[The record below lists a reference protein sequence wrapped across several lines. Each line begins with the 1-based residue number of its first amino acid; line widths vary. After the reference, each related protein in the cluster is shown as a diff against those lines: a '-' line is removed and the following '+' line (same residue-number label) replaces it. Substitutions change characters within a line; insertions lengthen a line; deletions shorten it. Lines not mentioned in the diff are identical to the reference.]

1 MPITTTSKDTLSD
14 GTTSVSFSQM
24 RDYYG
29 ITGPVSL
36 SGSLNKSTITVPD
49 TLPEAEEEISVSDFR
64 TKNRILV
71 KMGITDTITEGNNT
85 AWAPRQPNALQLHV
99 YTIGGGG
106 SGGCG
111 SGYGGEEKGGTG
123 GGGGGVAFKRFT
135 SEELSQ
141 ALITVGDGGQAVSI
155 SGVRQQRTGFIGGTT
170 VLTAY
175 DANSN
180 ITSQLSGVGGDRGRG
195 GRQGKGSPEGSTT
208 ATTGMWGFAYGAQAR
223 GGLFGE
229 QNYFSGGSPTVYAYA
244 GNAFTM
250 DGDTYPADGSNR
262 DRSAVSSGGSV
273 NLGLGIVG
281 GVNPNAGT
289 SSEYLDFQG
298 VEAEHGLASI
308 APAPR
313 VPAEWENH
321 VIAPNASNINE
332 LCTFKG
338 GTAIGETSG
347 GSGPAGG
354 SGSPIGAGG
363 GGSSAQ
369 EGSASSGP
377 GSNGGIIVTYY
388 GLPNAT
394 VVDYDLPE
402 LPSTA
407 PARVQLPFPS
417 YEVSAFSGTLSG
429 TCTSSMTIASGG
441 SVEFAVSSS
450 AQGGGSKPD
459 DFTWLISGNAIDY
472 EVRFLHVES
481 IQGGEM
487 EEDAGTGWLNL
498 STTRTWRVFDDGNS
512 GEPSFTSGT
521 FSIRDAS
528 TQTVL
533 ASTEVTLRA
542 IQSP

>member
-71 KMGITDTITEGNNT
+71 KLGITDTIIEGNNT
-85 AWAPRQPNALQLHV
+85 AWAPRQPDSVQLHV

-111 SGYGGEEKGGTG
+111 SGYGQEEKGGTG
-123 GGGGGVAFKRFT
+123 GGGGGVAFRRYESKD
-135 SEELSQ
+135 LSQ
-141 ALITVGDGGQAVSI
+141 ALITVGDGGNAVSI
-155 SGVRQQRTGFIGGTT
+155 TGVRQQKTGFDGDGTT
-170 VLTAY
+170 FTAY
-175 DANSN
+175 DSDQN
-180 ITSQLSGVGGDRGRG
+180 ITYQLFGAGGQRGKG
-195 GRQGKGSPEGSTT
+195 GRQGKSSLPGGTI
-208 ATTGMWGFAYGAQAR
+208 ATNGMWGFAYGADAR

-229 QNYFSGGSPTVYAYA
+229 ENYFSGGSPTVYAYA
-244 GNAFTM
+244 GSAFTM
-250 DGDTYPADGSNR
+250 DGDTYPADTTNR
-262 DRSAVSSGGSV
+262 DDSAVSSGGSV
-273 NLGLGIVG
+273 NLGFGVAG

-289 SSEYLDFQG
+289 SNEYLDFQG
-298 VEAEHGLASI
+298 LEAENGASSI
-308 APAPR
+308 APQP
-313 VPAEWENH
+313 VIPFEWENH
-321 VIAPNASNINE
+321 VIAPNTSNVNE

-338 GTAIGETSG
+338 GTAIGETGGGNGPSG
-347 GSGPAGG
+347 GP
-354 SGSPIGAGG
+354 GSPIGAGG

-369 EGSASSGP
+369 VGSASSGS
-377 GSNGGIIVTYY
+377 GSKGGIIVTYY

-402 LPSTA
+402 LPTTA
-407 PARVQLPFPS
+407 PARVQLPFPA
-417 YEVSAFSGTLSG
+417 YQVSAFSGTLSG
-429 TCTSSMTIASGG
+429 TCTAEIEITSGG
-441 SVEFAVSSS
+441 LVTFAVSSS

-459 DFTWLISGNAIDY
+459 DFTWLLSGNAIDY
-472 EVRFLHVES
+472 QVRFLHVES
-481 IQGGEM
+481 INGGNM

-498 STTRTWRVFDDGNS
+498 STTRTWKVFDDGNS

-533 ASTEVTLRA
+533 DSTEVTLRA
-542 IQSP
+542 TQDP